1 MQLKELEKK
10 KKQIEKQLKQEFEAK
25 NEEMQQKGK
34 QQWEGYHAILNEI
47 KEHKQKAKKDSQT
60 LEE

>member
-10 KKQIEKQLKQEFEAK
+10 KNQIEKELKKEFEAK

-47 KEHKQKAKKDSQT
+47 KEHK
-60 LEE
+60 